1 MIVGYARV
9 STEEQKLDL
18 QLQALEAIGC
28 KRVYKDHGQSGSHFD
43 RDGLEAALESLRPG
57 GTLVVWRLDRLGRSL
72 SGLIQLIERLGK
84 RQIYFKSISENIDTT
99 SSGGRLVFH
108 LMAALAEFERAV
120 ISERT
125 CAGLSAARAR
135 GKKLGRPRALTDEQI
150 QCALNAMQDEN
161 GCLFDIA
168 DTLNV
173 STRTLR
179 RYLRAVCP

>member
-18 QLQALEAIGC
+18 QLQALKSVGC
-28 KRVYKDHGQSGSHFD
+28 NRIYQDHGESGSHFD
-43 RDGLEAALESLRPG
+43 RVGLEAALESLKPG

-72 SGLIQLIERLGK
+72 SGLIQLVDRLGK
-84 RQIYFKSISENIDTT
+84 HQIHFKSVLENIDTT
-99 SSGGRLVFH
+99 SSGGRLMFH
-108 LMAALAEFERAV
+108 LMAALAEFERAI

-150 QCALNAMQDEN
+150 QCALEAMQKEKR
-161 GCLFDIA
+161 CLPDVA
-168 DTLNV
+168 DALNV
-173 STRTLR
+173 SPRTLR
-179 RYLRAVCP
+179 RYL